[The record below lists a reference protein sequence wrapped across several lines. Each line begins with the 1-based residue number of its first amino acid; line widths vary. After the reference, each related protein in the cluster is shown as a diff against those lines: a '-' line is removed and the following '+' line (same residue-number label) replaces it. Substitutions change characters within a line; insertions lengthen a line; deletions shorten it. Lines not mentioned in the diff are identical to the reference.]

1 MTMEAPKQPLPEIH
15 ILRCGGRHASVVYD
29 AITTATS
36 LNDNPSQHLDTA
48 AGVVAASQSHFVVW
62 DDSKSVHPSLEKF
75 ERISCLKRFV
85 DNIGVIYASHNVEE
99 AADDVIDG
107 NVLSLCVYICHGNPA
122 VRRKLVAEMEEEI
135 NQYHSNNGNST
146 KNLKV
151 SFPTV
156 IHPTSFIST
165 SSKLGRGSF
174 VGPQALVHTH
184 ATVGEFSIIN
194 SLSTVEH
201 DCSVGDYCN
210 VNSGGTLCGT
220 VTLGD
225 GSTIGAGATVRDDVS
240 IAALTVVGMQAG
252 VVGNVV
258 EKNTVMLG
266 VPSKKREA
274 RNAVVVDVP
283 SATKEEDDVVEKG
296 TLDEKDSL
304 RWCYKKKF
312 SIDRFHQYLHP
323 SLVKGHL
330 TNDGPLQKVA
340 SAKVQHLCGSNT
352 TTRKVLLT
360 ASGTAALHTLASAWE
375 MRRGRCL
382 RWVTQS
388 FTFPSAIQGPM
399 SNSIVV
405 DVDGEHGGPSLKE
418 LEGLEEEFDG
428 LVVTNCFG
436 QPNDVLTYERWC
448 KEHG

>member
-1 MTMEAPKQPLPEIH
+1 LI
-15 ILRCGGRHASVVYD
+15 R
-29 AITTATS
+29 
-36 LNDNPSQHLDTA
+36 
-48 AGVVAASQSHFVVW
+48 
-62 DDSKSVHPSLEKF
+62 
-75 ERISCLKRFV
+75 
-85 DNIGVIYASHNVEE
+85 EE
-99 AADDVIDG
+99 
-107 NVLSLCVYICHGNPA
+107 
-122 VRRKLVAEMEEEI
+122 
-135 NQYHSNNGNST
+135 Q
-146 KNLKV
+146 
-151 SFPTV
+151 
-156 IHPTSFIST
+156 
-165 SSKLGRGSF
+165 
-174 VGPQALVHTH
+174 
-184 ATVGEFSIIN
+184 
-194 SLSTVEH
+194 
-201 DCSVGDYCN
+201 
-210 VNSGGTLCGT
+210 
-220 VTLGD
+220 
-225 GSTIGAGATVRDDVS
+225 
-240 IAALTVVGMQAG
+240 
-252 VVGNVV
+252 
-258 EKNTVMLG
+258 
-266 VPSKKREA
+266 
-274 RNAVVVDVP
+274 VVDVP
-283 SATKEEDDVVEKG
+283 SATKEEGDVVEKG

-304 RWCYKKKF
+304 PWCFKKKF

-375 MRRGRCL
+375 MRRGKCL